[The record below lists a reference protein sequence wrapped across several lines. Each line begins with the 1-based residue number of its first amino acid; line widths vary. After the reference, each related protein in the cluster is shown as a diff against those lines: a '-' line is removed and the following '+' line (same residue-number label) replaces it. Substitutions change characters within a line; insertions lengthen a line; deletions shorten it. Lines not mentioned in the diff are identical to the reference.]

1 MTELSEGDFNVFL
14 LDELLEVK
22 ESDDSLSHHAGE
34 AICFFCIFLLFAFLF
49 LFFFLFV
56 FFGLFFA
63 HCLEVVDSAF
73 SVSVEVISPLYN
85 DWLRRFDGVLAL
97 AVCVLEEVHIGRQS
111 KELSPTSNIL
121 SHLLEVTEVVDC
133 NCALGRHTI

>member
-1 MTELSEGDFNVFL
+1 MTEFSEGDFNVRL

-22 ESDDSLSHHAGE
+22 ESNDSLSHHASE
-34 AICFFCIFLLFAFLF
+34 ATCFFFIFLLFAFLF
-49 LFFFLFV
+49 LFFFLL
-56 FFGLFFA
+56 LFFLLYLA

-85 DWLRRFDGVLAL
+85 DWLRRLDGVFTLS
-97 AVCVLEEVHIGRQS
+97 VCVLEEVHIGRQS
-111 KELSPTSNIL
+111 KELSPAPYVL
-121 SHLLEVTEVVDC
+121 SHLLEVAEVVDC